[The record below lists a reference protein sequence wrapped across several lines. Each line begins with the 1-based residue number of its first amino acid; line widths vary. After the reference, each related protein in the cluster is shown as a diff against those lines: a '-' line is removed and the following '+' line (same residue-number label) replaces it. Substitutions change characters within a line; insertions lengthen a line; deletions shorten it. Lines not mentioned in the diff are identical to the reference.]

1 MLLSLSCYTNH
12 VMNSF
17 DERLTKIC
25 HHDWSYEHT
34 EEEGDAGGKRKVD
47 VAGFYGILSIRFNSR
62 YVTLLFRHSLQMLMV

>member
-12 VMNSF
+12 DMNSF
-17 DERLTKIC
+17 DERLTKIY

-47 VAGFYGILSIRFNSR
+47 VVDTIYGILSIRFNSPWCR
-62 YVTLLFRHSLQMLMV
+62 YSLDTVYKC